1 MRNFVIGVIIFNAI
15 ILGFETSSTILPN
28 FGGLIQSLDKIF
40 LLIFIVELA
49 LKLVAY
55 RFRFFTNWWN
65 AFDTLVVAVSLV
77 PSGVSFTVLLALRI
91 FRVLRVNSRAPRLR
105 RVVEGFIAA
114 LPGMA

>member
-15 ILGFETSSTILPN
+15 ILGFETSSTMLPN
-28 FGGLIQSLDKIF
+28 FGGLIQSLDKIC

-55 RFRFFTNWWN
+55 RFRFFTNWWK

-77 PSGVSFTVLLALRI
+77 PSGGSFTVLRALRI

-105 RVVEGFIAA
+105 RVVEGFITA
-114 LPGMA
+114 LPGMT

>member
-1 MRNFVIGVIIFNAI
+1 
-15 ILGFETSSTILPN
+15 
-28 FGGLIQSLDKIF
+28 LDKIC

-77 PSGVSFTVLLALRI
+77 PSGGSFTVLRALRI

-105 RVVEGFIAA
+105 CVVEGFITA